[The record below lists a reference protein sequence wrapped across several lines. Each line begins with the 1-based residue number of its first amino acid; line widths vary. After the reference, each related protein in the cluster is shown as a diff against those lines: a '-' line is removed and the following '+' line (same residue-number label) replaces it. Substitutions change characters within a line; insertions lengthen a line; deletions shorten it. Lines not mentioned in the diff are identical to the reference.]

1 MNGFQNVLQNKL
13 LFVVPHGL
21 STALWKVNLKLGVI
35 SKIALEHP
43 GVTATAPGINSTV
56 MVQTDTSFHGI
67 QLKGIDPA
75 KENTVSELANY
86 VSQRTGSVGL
96 LKAAFCSALA
106 SLRN

>member
-1 MNGFQNVLQNKL
+1 MMNGFQNVLQNKL
-13 LFVVPHGL
+13 LSVVPHVEYSAVEGE
-21 STALWKVNLKLGVI
+21 LKNWELI

-75 KENTVSELANY
+75 KENTVSELDNY
-86 VSQRTGSVGL
+86 VSQKDWQR
-96 LKAAFCSALA
+96 
-106 SLRN
+106 